1 MEDEDPEAR
10 RQTYDVIERQTRQL
24 TRLVDDLMD
33 VVRISRGKIKLQK
46 RLVDLAAVVGT
57 AIESS
62 RPLIA
67 DRGHRLDVAC
77 PPEAILVEADP
88 ERMAQVIANLLIN
101 AAKFTDPGGLIAL
114 AVGVEENQAFVRVQD
129 SGVGIAP
136 EMLARVFDPFMQAD
150 RTLQRSQAG
159 LGIGLSLVRGLTEM
173 HGGTVQ
179 AHSDGTG
186 MGSKFIVRLPLFT
199 SRAAQEQPVTLDQEA
214 HPGSSI
220 SRKILVVD
228 DNRDL
233 ADSFAKLLRLMGHS
247 VQTTHDGRQ
256 ALEAA
261 RVFQPDLIFLDI
273 GLPGMDG
280 YAVAEAL
287 RHDTSLRSTLL
298 VALTGYGAAT
308 DRQRSQAA
316 GFSAHLVKP
325 VRFADVHELLNRLL
339 GRERDTSRSS

>member
-10 RQTYDVIERQTRQL
+10 RQSYDVIERQTRQL

-46 RLVDLAAVVGT
+46 RLVNLATVVGT

-67 DRGHRLDVAC
+67 ERGHRFEVVC
-77 PPEAILVEADP
+77 SPNFIPVEADP
-88 ERMAQVIANLLIN
+88 ERLAQVIANLLIN
-101 AAKFTDPGGLIAL
+101 AAKFTDPGGRIAL
-114 AVGVEENQAFVRVQD
+114 SVAIEENQAVVRVKD

-136 EMLARVFDPFMQAD
+136 EMLARVFDPFMQVD
-150 RTLQRSQAG
+150 RTPQRSQAG

-179 AHSDGTG
+179 VHSDGADK
-186 MGSKFIVRLPLFT
+186 GSEFVVRLPLFSNKT
-199 SRAAQEQPVTLDQEA
+199 AQERPTNLNREA
-214 HPGSSI
+214 DRGSPI
-220 SRKILVVD
+220 SRRIMVVD

-233 ADSFAKLLRLMGHS
+233 ADSFAKLLRLMGHE
-247 VQTTHDGRQ
+247 VRTTHDGRQ
-256 ALEAA
+256 VLEAA
-261 RVFQPDLIFLDI
+261 RVFRPDLIFLDI
-273 GLPGMDG
+273 GLPAMDG
-280 YAVAEAL
+280 YAVAEVL
-287 RHDTSLRSTLL
+287 RDDPTLRTTLL

-308 DRQRSQAA
+308 DRQRTQEA

-325 VRFADVHELLNRLL
+325 VRFADVHELLRQLL
-339 GRERDTSRSS
+339 GSDTPRSS